1 MKLEKKARRIF
12 LFDVER
18 LHLAEKLMTLVMNL
32 SFESLLIKLFVR
44 NDFPVPLVPIRPVVT
59 VVMKNR
65 NDRNFQFRLI
75 DGVTI
80 FRPFST
86 TVAF

>member
-44 NDFPVPLVPIRPVVT
+44 NDFPVPLVPIRPVV
-59 VVMKNR
+59 KR
-65 NDRNFQFRLI
+65 
-75 DGVTI
+75 
-80 FRPFST
+80 
-86 TVAF
+86 